1 VPAPKE
7 EITMIDTLTSAEAT
21 RRSTGR
27 DREDWFA
34 LLDAWGATG
43 RRHGEIV
50 QWLMREHGVTSWWA
64 QTLTVEYERA
74 RGLRKPGGGRDGR
87 YTISVTRTV
96 AAPVARLFAAFTD
109 PAVRK
114 RWLAGD
120 PLRERTSQPGRSARF
135 DYRDDGTRVVVGFE
149 DKGGRSQVAVV
160 HERLANP
167 AAAATAKAYWQERLT
182 ALKTMLEKGEF
193 DG

>member
-1 VPAPKE
+1 
-7 EITMIDTLTSAEAT
+7 MIDTLTSAEST

-27 DREDWFA
+27 DRADWFG
-34 LLDAWGATG
+34 LLDAWDATG
-43 RRHGEIV
+43 RRHSEIV
-50 QWLMREHGVTSWWA
+50 QWLMREHAVTSWWA

-109 PAVRK
+109 PVARK
-114 RWLAGD
+114 QWLDDD

-135 DYRDDGTRVVVGFE
+135 DYRHDGTRVVVGFE
-149 DKGGRSQVAVV
+149 DKGGRSRVAVV
-160 HERLANP
+160 HERLTNP
-167 AAAATAKAYWQERLT
+167 AAAATAKVYWQERLT
-182 ALKTMLEKGEF
+182 ALKTMLEKGAS